1 MIPEITEGN
10 RLTLLRN
17 GAEYFPALEA
27 AIRAARR
34 EVFLETYIFADDESA
49 RRITDALIDAAGR
62 GVAVHVLVDG
72 FGSRDLMPSDL
83 GYRLLAAGVKFLV
96 FRPEVRWFQFR
107 RQRLRRMHRKI
118 VVADARVGFVGG
130 INIIDDMH
138 TPGQMPPRFD
148 FAVRVEGP
156 LVAQMQEQAERLWTR
171 VAWVRLHRHW
181 RASLRAELD
190 FARKG
195 TQRAALVVRDNLR
208 HRSDIEDAYLEA
220 IHGAREEIII
230 ANAYF
235 FPGRRF
241 RQALIAAAR
250 RGVRVVVLL
259 QGRVEYVLLHYAS
272 RALYGL
278 LLDAGVEI
286 HEYYKSFLHA
296 KVAVIDGH
304 WSTVGSSN
312 IDPFSLMLAREANV
326 VALDRE
332 FAAELR
338 EALQQ
343 ALEIGARVVQKK
355 RWFKKPL
362 STRIAIWI
370 AYAAVRLLMGVF
382 GYAGK
387 H

>member
-1 MIPEITEGN
+1 MIIEITEGN

-27 AIRAARR
+27 AIRGARR

-83 GYRLLAAGVKFLV
+83 GYRFLAAGVKFLV

-138 TPGQMPPRFD
+138 TPGHMPPRFD

-156 LVAQMQEQAERLWTR
+156 LVAHMQEQAERLWTR
-171 VAWVRLHRHW
+171 VAWVRLHRRW
-181 RASLRAELD
+181 RVRLRAELD

-195 TQRAALVVRDNLR
+195 TQRAALLVRDNLR

-241 RQALIAAAR
+241 RQALVAAAR

-272 RALYGL
+272 RALYGM

-338 EALQQ
+338 QALQR
-343 ALEIGARVVQKK
+343 ALEIGARVVPKK
-355 RWFKKPL
+355 RWFRKPL

-382 GYAGK
+382 GYADK

>member
-1 MIPEITEGN
+1 MTPEFTEGN

-27 AIRAARR
+27 AIGAARR

-49 RRITDALIDAAGR
+49 LRIAEALIGAAGR

-72 FGSRDLMPSDL
+72 FGSRDLMPADL
-83 GYRLLAAGVKFLV
+83 GYRLLSAGVKFLV
-96 FRPEVRWFQFR
+96 YRPEVRWFQFR
-107 RQRLRRMHRKI
+107 RRRLRRMHRKI
-118 VVADARVGFVGG
+118 VVVDSRVGFVGG
-130 INIIDDMH
+130 INVIDDMH

-156 LVAQMQEQAERLWTR
+156 LVAQLQDQAERLWSR
-171 VAWVRLHRHW
+171 IAWVNLRRRWRVRLH
-181 RASLRAELD
+181 AEPD
-190 FARKG
+190 YGRKG
-195 TQRAALVVRDNLR
+195 RQRAALLVRDNLR

-220 IHGAREEIII
+220 IRGAREEIII

-235 FPGRRF
+235 LPGKRF
-241 RQALIAAAR
+241 RRALVDAAR
-250 RGVRVVVLL
+250 RGVRVVLLL
-259 QGRVEYVLLHYAS
+259 QGRVEYLLLHYAS
-272 RALYGL
+272 RALYGT

-286 HEYYKSFLHA
+286 HEYNKSFLHA
-296 KVAVIDGH
+296 KVAVIDVR

-312 IDPFSLMLAREANV
+312 IDPFSLLLAREANL

-332 FAAELR
+332 FATELR
-338 EALQQ
+338 EALIK
-343 ALEIGARVVQKK
+343 ALAGARSVQRP
-355 RWFKKPL
+355 RWYHKPL

-370 AYAAVRLLMGVF
+370 GYAAVRLLMGVF

-387 H
+387 Q

>member
-1 MIPEITEGN
+1 MIPELTEGN

-27 AIRAARR
+27 AIRAAQR
-34 EVFLETYIFADDESA
+34 EFFLETYIFADDDSA
-49 RRITDALIDAAGR
+49 RRITEALIEAADR

-72 FGSRDLMPSDL
+72 FGSRDLIAPDL

-107 RQRLRRMHRKI
+107 RRRLRRMHRKMA
-118 VVADARVGFVGG
+118 VTDARVGFVGG
-130 INIIDDMH
+130 INVIDDMH
-138 TPGQMPPRFD
+138 TPRHMPPRFD

-156 LVAQMQEQAERLWTR
+156 LVARIQEQAERLWSR
-171 VAWVRLHRHW
+171 VAWVNLQRRW
-181 RASLRAELD
+181 RVRLRAERD
-190 FARKG
+190 YGRKG
-195 TQRAALVVRDNLR
+195 AQRAALLVRDNLR

-220 IHGAREEIII
+220 IHGAHEEIII

-241 RQALIAAAR
+241 RQALVAAAR
-250 RGVRVVVLL
+250 RGVRVVLLL
-259 QGRVEYVLLHYAS
+259 QGRVEYMLLHYAS
-272 RALYGL
+272 RAVYGT

-286 HEYYKSFLHA
+286 HEYYRSFLHA

-312 IDPFSLMLAREANV
+312 IDPFSLLLAREANLV
-326 VALDRE
+326 VMDRE
-332 FAAELR
+332 FAGEMRDVLQ
-338 EALQQ
+338 EALVHGGQ
-343 ALEIGARVVQKK
+343 VVQKM
-355 RWFKKPL
+355 RWSRKPL
-362 STRIAIWI
+362 SRRIMIWG
-370 AYAAVRLLMGVF
+370 AYGLVRLLMGVF
-382 GYAGK
+382 GYGGR

>member
-27 AIRAARR
+27 AIRGARR
-34 EVFLETYIFADDESA
+34 EVFLETYIFADDASA

-72 FGSRDLMPSDL
+72 FGSRDLMAPDL
-83 GYRLLAAGVKFLV
+83 GERLIAAGAKFLV
-96 FRPEVRWFQFR
+96 FRPEVRWYQFR

-138 TPGQMPPRFD
+138 TPGHMPPRFD

-156 LVAQMQEQAERLWTR
+156 LVAHMQEQAERLWTR
-171 VAWVRLHRHW
+171 VAWVRLHRRW
-181 RASLRAELD
+181 RVRLRAELD

-195 TQRAALVVRDNLR
+195 TQQAALLVRDNLR

-241 RQALIAAAR
+241 RQALVAAAR
-250 RGVRVVVLL
+250 RGVRVVLLL
-259 QGRVEYVLLHYAS
+259 QGRVEYMLLHYAS
-272 RALYGL
+272 RALYGV

-296 KVAVIDGH
+296 KVAVIDAH

-332 FAAELR
+332 FAAQLR

-355 RWFKKPL
+355 RWFHKPL
-362 STRIAIWI
+362 STRIAIWV
-370 AYAAVRLLMGVF
+370 AYAAVRFLMGVF
-382 GYAGK
+382 GYAGRQ
-387 H
+387 

>member
-1 MIPEITEGN
+1 MIPEFTEGN

-34 EVFLETYIFADDESA
+34 EVFLETYIFADDDSA
-49 RRITDALIDAAGR
+49 RRITDALIDAAGS

-96 FRPEVRWFQFR
+96 FRPEVQWFQFR
-107 RQRLRRMHRKI
+107 RRRLRRMHRKI
-118 VVADARVGFVGG
+118 AVADNRVGFVGG
-130 INIIDDMH
+130 INVIDDMH

-156 LVAQMQEQAERLWTR
+156 LVAQMQEQAERLWSR
-171 VAWVRLHRHW
+171 VAWVNMRRRWRVRLQ
-181 RASLRAELD
+181 AERD
-190 FARKG
+190 YARKG
-195 TQRAALVVRDNLR
+195 TQRAGLLVRDNLR
-208 HRSDIEDAYLEA
+208 HRSDIEDAYLVA
-220 IHGAREEIII
+220 IRDAREEIIV

-235 FPGRRF
+235 FPGKRF
-241 RQALIAAAR
+241 RRALIDAAR
-250 RGVRVVVLL
+250 RGVRVVLLL
-259 QGRVEYVLLHYAS
+259 QGRVEYMLLHYAS
-272 RALYGL
+272 RALYGT

-286 HEYYKSFLHA
+286 HEYYRSFLHA

-312 IDPFSLMLAREANV
+312 IDPFSLMLAREANL

-343 ALEIGARVVQKK
+343 ALVLGARVVQKT
-355 RWFKKPL
+355 RWLHQPL
-362 STRIAIWI
+362 ARRIVIWV
-370 AYAAVRLLMGVF
+370 AYGLVRLLMGVF
-382 GYAGK
+382 GYGGR

>member
-1 MIPEITEGN
+1 MIPEVTEGN
-10 RLTLLRN
+10 RLRLLRN

-27 AIRAARR
+27 AIRKARR

-49 RRITDALIDAAGR
+49 RRITDVLIHAAGR
-62 GVAVHVLVDG
+62 GVAVHLLVDG

-83 GYRLLAAGVKFLV
+83 RDRLLAAGVKFLV

-138 TPGQMPPRFD
+138 TPGHMPPRFD

-156 LVAQMQEQAERLWTR
+156 LVAQMQEQAERLWNR
-171 VAWVRLHRHW
+171 VAWVRLQRPW
-181 RASLRAELD
+181 RVHLRSEFD

-195 TQRAALVVRDNLR
+195 TQRAALLVRDNLR

-250 RGVRVVVLL
+250 RGVRVVLLL

-272 RALYGL
+272 RALYGT
-278 LLDAGVEI
+278 LLDAGIEI

-326 VALDRE
+326 VVLDRK
-332 FAAELR
+332 FAAQLR

-343 ALEIGARVVQKK
+343 ALEIGARVVQKM
-355 RWFKKPL
+355 RWSRKPL
-362 STRIAIWI
+362 SRRIAIWL
-370 AYAAVRLLMGVF
+370 AYAAARLLMGVF

>member
-1 MIPEITEGN
+1 MIPEVTEGN
-10 RLTLLRN
+10 RLALLRN
-17 GAEYFPALEA
+17 GAEYFPALEE
-27 AIRAARR
+27 AIRAAQH
-34 EVFLETYIFADDESA
+34 EVFLEAYIYADDPSA
-49 RRITDALIDAAGR
+49 ARITEVLIEAAGR

-72 FGSRDLMPSDL
+72 FGSRGLMPPDL

-96 FRPEVRWFQFR
+96 FRPEVKWFQFR
-107 RQRLRRMHRKI
+107 RRRLRRMHRKMA
-118 VVADARVGFVGG
+118 VADARVGFVGG

-156 LVAQMQEQAERLWTR
+156 LVAQIQEQAERLWSR
-171 VAWVRLHRHW
+171 VAWVNLQRRW
-181 RASLRAELD
+181 SVRVRTERD
-190 FARKG
+190 YGRKG
-195 TQRAALVVRDNLR
+195 TQRAMLVIRDNLR

-220 IHGAREEIII
+220 IHGAHEEIII

-235 FPGRRF
+235 FPGKRF
-241 RQALIAAAR
+241 RHALVAAAR
-250 RGVRVVVLL
+250 RGVRVVLLL

-272 RALYGL
+272 RALYGT

-286 HEYYKSFLHA
+286 HEYTRSFLHA
-296 KVAVIDGH
+296 KVAVIDAH

-312 IDPFSLMLAREANV
+312 IDPFSLLLAREANL
-326 VALDRE
+326 VALDRK
-332 FAAELR
+332 FAGELR
-338 EALQQ
+338 EVLQQ
-343 ALEIGARVVQKK
+343 ALVHGAQVVQKT
-355 RWFKKPL
+355 RWFHQPL
-362 STRIAIWI
+362 PRRIVIWV

>member
-138 TPGQMPPRFD
+138 TPGHMPPRFD

>member
-1 MIPEITEGN
+1 MIPDFTEGN

-27 AIRAARR
+27 AIRGAQR
-34 EVFLETYIFADDESA
+34 EVFLEAYIFADDDTA
-49 RRITDALIDAAGR
+49 RRVAEALIDAAGR
-62 GVAVHVLVDG
+62 GVGVHVLVDG
-72 FGSRDLMPSDL
+72 FGSHGLMSPDLS
-83 GYRLLAAGVKFLV
+83 YRLLAAGVKFLV
-96 FRPEVRWFQFR
+96 YRPEVRWFQFR
-107 RQRLRRMHRKI
+107 RRRLRRMHRKI
-118 VVADARVGFVGG
+118 GVADALVGFVGG
-130 INIIDDMH
+130 INVIDDMH
-138 TPGQMPPRFD
+138 TPGHMPPRFD

-156 LVAQMQEQAERLWTR
+156 LVAQMQEQAERLWSR
-171 VAWVRLHRHW
+171 VAWVNMRRRW
-181 RASLRAELD
+181 RVRLRAEPD
-190 FARKG
+190 YARKG
-195 TQRAALVVRDNLR
+195 TQRAALLVRDNLR

-220 IHGAREEIII
+220 IRGAREEIII

-235 FPGRRF
+235 FPGKRF
-241 RQALIAAAR
+241 RRALVDAAR
-250 RGVRVVVLL
+250 RGVRVVLLL
-259 QGRVEYVLLHYAS
+259 QGKMEYVLLHYAS
-272 RALYGL
+272 RALYGM

-312 IDPFSLMLAREANV
+312 IDPFSLLLAREANL
-326 VALDRE
+326 VALDRG

-343 ALEIGARVVQKK
+343 ALVLGAKVIRRT
-355 RWFKKPL
+355 RWHHQPL
-362 STRIAIWI
+362 PRRFLIWV
-370 AYAAVRLLMGVF
+370 AYGAVRLLMGVF